1 MLTLQ
6 SGLQGHKLF
15 DLQEA
20 SSEESFQSVSWQVLT
35 KPNRV
40 SKEQLRH
47 RTQKNKCDEYNQEIS
62 SRIQ

>member
-47 RTQKNKCDEYNQEIS
+47 RTQKKQV
-62 SRIQ
+62 